1 LNPVDAT
8 KTLIKMD
15 PKYIDVPNIC
25 FSLTSIDDDRE
36 EVFIQQRSERGF
48 DDSETWSLRDTIA
61 NFILP
66 RIKRFDEIKRG
77 TPIGMTEEEWSVILN
92 KMILSFELIARN
104 NGAMILSDEEM
115 EKMEEGLDLFKEHF
129 LSLWW

>member
-1 LNPVDAT
+1 LNPVDAP

>member
-1 LNPVDAT
+1 
-8 KTLIKMD
+8 MD